1 MPCKTDTCRSFIC
14 CVPWRLC
21 GNFEMNAACRFWTQ
35 LDAIEKECL
44 HIKLFLISACIKAVL
59 NTVLLLS
66 LRNFCT
72 LAIVQIHNI
81 RELFGHGYF
90 HFYVKDL
97 LIDRDCAFIE
107 NNSSLGPFSV
117 VQSAV
122 GLLRGALSEPQI
134 NKTRKLMEWREINR
148 FSSFTAGCWICRLD
162 AVARAYLSAEF
173 LKCSPIPR
181 PVMAFKSS

>member
-1 MPCKTDTCRSFIC
+1 M
-14 CVPWRLC
+14 
-21 GNFEMNAACRFWTQ
+21 
-35 LDAIEKECL
+35 
-44 HIKLFLISACIKAVL
+44 FLISTCIKTIL
-59 NTVLLLS
+59 NRVLLLL
-66 LRNFCT
+66 LRSFCT
-72 LAIVQIHNI
+72 LSIVQIHNI
-81 RELFGHGYF
+81 RELFGQGYF

-97 LIDRDCAFIE
+97 LPDRNCTFIE

-148 FSSFTAGCWICRLD
+148 FSSFTAGCCIYRLD

-181 PVMAFKSS
+181 PVTAFRSS